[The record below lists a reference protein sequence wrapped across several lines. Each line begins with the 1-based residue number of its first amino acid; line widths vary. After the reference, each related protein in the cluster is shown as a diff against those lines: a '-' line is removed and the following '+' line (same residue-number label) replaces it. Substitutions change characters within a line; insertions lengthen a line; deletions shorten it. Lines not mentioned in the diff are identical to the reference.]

1 MEHQTKQAEYIFGNI
16 PEIDNKKNTCMFNKL
31 RFIIKKI
38 GDHCKSALIKKNL
51 ATLYRYSNFD
61 LLFCFL
67 SYVQRIL
74 QLMECDI
81 DIILH

>member
-1 MEHQTKQAEYIFGNI
+1 MHVQQIKIYY
-16 PEIDNKKNTCMFNKL
+16 KKN
-31 RFIIKKI
+31 
-38 GDHCKSALIKKNL
+38 HCKSALIKRNL

>member
-1 MEHQTKQAEYIFGNI
+1 MHVQQIKIYY
-16 PEIDNKKNTCMFNKL
+16 
-31 RFIIKKI
+31 KKI
-38 GDHCKSALIKKNL
+38 GDHCKSALIKRNL

-81 DIILH
+81 DIFLH

>member
-1 MEHQTKQAEYIFGNI
+1 MHSQQIRIYY
-16 PEIDNKKNTCMFNKL
+16 
-31 RFIIKKI
+31 KKI
-38 GDHCKSALIKKNL
+38 IDHCKSALIKRNL

-67 SYVQRIL
+67 SYLQRIL
-74 QLMECDI
+74 QLIECDI